1 MYFSEITQAYI
12 TFYPL
17 DFWLQAI
24 ITFRIDGPSFSMRC
38 EDKSL
43 QIRWLKHL
51 ISGVNNCYN
60 NCSNRVV

>member
-1 MYFSEITQAYI
+1 MYFSEIARAYF

-38 EDKSL
+38 EDKSTTL
-43 QIRWLKHL
+43 GAAIPRAQMH
-51 ISGVNNCYN
+51 
-60 NCSNRVV
+60 